1 MYIDISS
8 VDELMKSTLEKKL
21 FLNNKKNKN
30 YSASFYIL
38 EKAAASMLDHVKHR
52 KQKSADILEKA
63 AASMLD
69 HVKNRKPK
77 FGELEI
83 IGSTN

>member
-21 FLNNKKNKN
+21 FLNNKN
-30 YSASFYIL
+30 YSVSFYIL
-38 EKAAASMLDHVKHR
+38 EKAAASMLDHVK
-52 KQKSADILEKA
+52 
-63 AASMLD
+63 
-69 HVKNRKPK
+69 NRTPK

>member
-1 MYIDISS
+1 
-8 VDELMKSTLEKKL
+8 
-21 FLNNKKNKN
+21 
-30 YSASFYIL
+30 
-38 EKAAASMLDHVKHR
+38 MLAHVKNR

-69 HVKNRKPK
+69 HVKNRTPK